1 MGSSATVAATGSPTV
16 RHSGRPRRHPLPPGR
31 ALDDPAAG
39 FADLLAGFR
48 QRAGLSQCALGRRS
62 GVNASYL
69 NRLESGERRVPTPLV
84 AAALAQALALSPQE
98 TDRLLWS
105 IGAVPPSLQ
114 RLDSAAPTLLAVAR
128 LLSDPRLAAD
138 ARADLRACIETLAR
152 WWDAQ
157 TP

>member
-1 MGSSATVAATGSPTV
+1 MSSSATVAATGPPTV
-16 RHSGRPRRHPLPPGR
+16 RHSGRPRRLPLPPRR

-39 FADLLAGFR
+39 FADLLCSFR
-48 QRAGLSQCALGRRS
+48 QRAGLSQSALGRRS
-62 GVNASYL
+62 GVDASYL
-69 NRLESGERRVPTPLV
+69 NRLERGERRVPTPLV

-105 IGAVPPSLQ
+105 IGAVPPRLQ
-114 RLDSAAPTLLAVAR
+114 RLGGAAATLLAVAC

-138 ARADLRACIETLAR
+138 ARADLRVCIETLAR
-152 WWDAQ
+152 RWDAQ